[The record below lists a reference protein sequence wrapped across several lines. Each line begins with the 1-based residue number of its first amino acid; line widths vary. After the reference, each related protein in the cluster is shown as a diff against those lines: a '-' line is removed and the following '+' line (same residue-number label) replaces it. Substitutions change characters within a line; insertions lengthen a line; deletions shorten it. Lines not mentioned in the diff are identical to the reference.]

1 MLEAVNSDQQ
11 IERGA
16 ITHFARQCSLGRPTV
31 PPLDFSRISNVFL
44 ESGWH
49 WYMPGVSI
57 SLAAVFSLTSDDDM
71 KVRNETAWR
80 PRGKTL

>member
-16 ITHFARQCSLGRPTV
+16 ITHFARQCPLGRPTV
-31 PPLDFSRISNVFL
+31 PTLLQNFQRLL

-49 WYMPGVSI
+49 WLVYARSQYQSGSG
-57 SLAAVFSLTSDDDM
+57 FSLTSDDDM